1 MIDSCL
7 HLKKNNFN
15 HIKYI
20 SNKIRYFKIDK
31 ALCYFDHEKSDKDR
45 KNFIINCQQFEN
57 IVPITY
63 LKKTKNIR
71 KEINSITKNKYIFI
85 KIHPRFLNIRLS
97 NKRFYIKV
105 FRLIA
110 KTNLRVLWCT
120 FDGWQKSPNE
130 INQLEFLSKLIKLIP
145 KNKIILMHGGGPNL
159 LRYYEK
165 FRFIN
170 NVFIDVSY
178 TLIQYENTSVE
189 KDIIFLMNKF
199 DKRLIFGS
207 DYPIF
212 KLDKYKK
219 CFDKLIKK
227 SKINK
232 KKINNLK
239 YFNLSNIIND

>member
-20 SNKIRYFKIDK
+20 SNKIKYLKIDK
-31 ALCYFDHEKSDKDR
+31 ALCYFDNEKSNNDR
-45 KNFIINCQQFEN
+45 KNFKINCQQFNN
-57 IVPITY
+57 IIPITY

-71 KEINSITKNKYIFI
+71 KELNSIIKNKYIFV

-97 NKRFYIKV
+97 NKKFYLNV
-105 FRLIA
+105 FKLIS

-120 FDGWQKSPNE
+120 FDGWEKSPSE
-130 INQLEFLSKLIKLIP
+130 INQIEFLAKLIKLIP

-159 LRYYEK
+159 LKYYEK

-178 TLIQYENTSVE
+178 TLIQYENTSIE
-189 KDIIFLMNKF
+189 KDIMFLMKKF
-199 DKRLIFGS
+199 DRRLIFGS

-212 KLDKYKK
+212 QLNKYKK
-219 CFDKLIKK
+219 CFKKLIKK
-227 SKINK
+227 SKIDK
-232 KKINNLK
+232 KKL
-239 YFNLSNIIND
+239 II

>member
-1 MIDSCL
+1 
-7 HLKKNNFN
+7 
-15 HIKYI
+15 
-20 SNKIRYFKIDK
+20 
-31 ALCYFDHEKSDKDR
+31 
-45 KNFIINCQQFEN
+45 
-57 IVPITY
+57 
-63 LKKTKNIR
+63 
-71 KEINSITKNKYIFI
+71 
-85 KIHPRFLNIRLS
+85 
-97 NKRFYIKV
+97 
-105 FRLIA
+105 
-110 KTNLRVLWCT
+110 
-120 FDGWQKSPNE
+120 
-130 INQLEFLSKLIKLIP
+130 
-145 KNKIILMHGGGPNL
+145 MHGGGPNL